1 MRINILGNGGVQR
14 EQSQSTISFPIKELL
29 MVGISKPETARFP
42 ITPCARWSVRVLA
55 FKIAEVGQ
63 ETLCGF
69 YNISNG
75 FMLNLEM

>member
-1 MRINILGNGGVQR
+1 MA
-14 EQSQSTISFPIKELL
+14 
-29 MVGISKPETARFP
+29 GISKPETARFP